1 MDQFF
6 KDKLD
11 HYQSKVPQTAWQD
24 LEARLIEE
32 QGKSK
37 PYLWIILIALVLL
50 TLGYLFYSDFFAEK
64 EKEPVEL
71 ENNAI
76 ASIDAFP
83 TSYPVNCL
91 NEVKVQTKS
100 SFDLMNGALH
110 QNHSGIG
117 ENFSNLLDINRVRY
131 TDSDLMEPNSGVT
144 ENLKSHGSLTS
155 PPQTLPYKAMI
166 DRKSEL
172 KLLWPGINNHCYS
185 NPNHY
190 FFAEL
195 NAGIDFPFQ
204 KLGIQHFA
212 SENQHYLTE
221 RAGTEFGSV
230 SYNVNLLA
238 GYMHPTGLLA
248 KTGIQYAQL
257 NEKFYFVKQNMI
269 KIQTQITI
277 DTMFNEDG
285 SYKIHRDTTTI
296 EVMGEEKLTTN
307 NRFSMVDVPVI
318 MGYRYA
324 GSNFGLEFNAGLI
337 FNILNYSSGRIFDE
351 SIEPTYYGADG
362 NGYFSPFKTRVGLSL
377 YAGVRYMTG
386 FYGSTQFYIEPNLR
400 YYFNSFSNS
409 DYPLSQK
416 YLVMG
421 ISSGMKYFF

>member
-11 HYQSKVPQTAWQD
+11 HYQSKVPQSAWQG
-24 LEARLIEE
+24 LEARLVEE

-50 TLGYLFYSDFFAEK
+50 TLGYLFYADFFAEK

-76 ASIDAFP
+76 ASIPAIP
-83 TSYPVNCL
+83 KSYQVNYQNKVENGSESMLDLIDESLPL
-91 NEVKVQTKS
+91 NR
-100 SFDLMNGALH
+100 
-110 QNHSGIG
+110 SGIG
-117 ENFSNLLDINRVRY
+117 RSNVNAMETNTIHYVA
-131 TDSDLMEPNSGVT
+131 SDFYESISVT
-144 ENLKSHGSLTS
+144 ENLKSDRSITAS
-155 PPQTLPYKAMI
+155 PEILPYKANI
-166 DRKSEL
+166 DRNRDL
-172 KLLWPGINNHCYS
+172 KLTWPDINNHCYS
-185 NPNHY
+185 KPNHY

-195 NAGIDFPFQ
+195 NAGVDFPFQ

-212 SENQHYLTE
+212 SENQQYLTE
-221 RAGTEFGSV
+221 RAGTEFGTV
-230 SYNVNLLA
+230 SYNLNLLA

-257 NEKFYFVKQNMI
+257 NEKFYFVKQSMI

-277 DTMFNEDG
+277 DTMFKEDG
-285 SYKIHRDTTTI
+285 SYIIHRDTTTI

-307 NRFSMVDVPVI
+307 NRFSMVDVPLI
-318 MGYRYA
+318 LGYRYA

-337 FNILNYSSGRIFDE
+337 FNVMNYSSGRIFDE
-351 SIEPTYYGADG
+351 KIEPTYYGADG
-362 NGYFSPFKTRVGLSL
+362 NGYFSPFKTRVGLSF